1 MGPRFPLSLLRGL
14 SSCFDSAFV
23 LISRAYLGKKESS
36 RGLLLIL
43 ADFCASFYGGARG
56 RKRPRFAPRL
66 SQVAASD
73 FAVRH
78 SVVEATRRFR
88 RTGRR
93 VSALRSPSPIFQSP
107 AWRRFKAKSAAD
119 IRSEEY
125 RPLGGRFE
133 RNGLGYCNRHRA
145 LSRLRSC

>member
-1 MGPRFPLSLLRGL
+1 VFIMPTRFPPMASERTFVMFRFCLCSHESSLRRKEKI
-14 SSCFDSAFV
+14 
-23 LISRAYLGKKESS
+23 ISRALADPG
-36 RGLLLIL
+36 GLLRKLLRQRFDL
-43 ADFCASFYGGARG
+43 A
-56 RKRPRFAPRL
+56 RL

-73 FAVRH
+73 FAVCL
-78 SVVEATRRFR
+78 SVVEAIRQFR
-88 RTGRR
+88 RTSRL
-93 VSALRSPSPIFQSP
+93 VSALRNPSAIFQSP

-119 IRSEEY
+119 IRSEKY

>member
-1 MGPRFPLSLLRGL
+1 MGARLPLRLLRGL
-14 SSCFDSAFV
+14 SSSFDSAFV
-23 LISRAYLGKKESS
+23 LMSRAYGEMKRSS

-43 ADFCASFYGGARG
+43 ADFCASFYGGAGR
-56 RKRPRFAPRL
+56 RKRPRFAPGL
-66 SQVAASD
+66 SHVAASD
-73 FAVRH
+73 SAVRH

-88 RTGRR
+88 RTSHP
-93 VSALRSPSPIFQSP
+93 VSTLRSPSPIFQSP